1 MMGGLVSVV
10 APLIKA
16 VQQPQQQQIQ
26 QPVDNSF
33 ASKIASSISVVEPQ
47 QQIQPAQPIQDLN
60 QPQAMQSVQ
69 PITAAPQN
77 TINTGNTL
85 ASVGQN
91 TQLGSA
97 NSLGNN
103 ADTEALIRQ
112 LIEVLS
118 RTGTQGISSPF
129 YSPPQQSQTVN
140 PYTINPYNY
149 GYGQNSLFGGFFRNN
164 NWY

>member
-1 MMGGLVSVV
+1 MGGLVSVV

-47 QQIQPAQPIQDLN
+47 QQIQPAQPVQNLT

-69 PITAAPQN
+69 PLTTVPQN

-91 TQLGSA
+91 TQLENMSPLGS
-97 NSLGNN
+97 N

-112 LIEVLS
+112 LIEILS
-118 RTGTQGISSPF
+118 RTGTQGAASSF
-129 YSPPQQSQTVN
+129 YSPQQQSKTVN